1 MYYYIV
7 VPELDQKDE
16 LKAASKTERTFSL
29 TSLQKFLISSDSD
42 SDDSDLHKIKPHIS
56 KGMAGTYT
64 YMYFPLQADVSGD
77 DDSSVD
83 EFDPIPLVEKAQTI
97 TGLNEKKS
105 ICNYYQ

>member
-1 MYYYIV
+1 
-7 VPELDQKDE
+7 
-16 LKAASKTERTFSL
+16 
-29 TSLQKFLISSDSD
+29 
-42 SDDSDLHKIKPHIS
+42 
-56 KGMAGTYT
+56 MAGTYT